1 MPEEDKKS
9 IMNATIDLKWLITLL
24 IPFIAWCVS
33 LEVRM
38 SSGLSQ
44 RVTNLEVALQPVL
57 IDYGVDKELEARGIK
72 VATLLPSPTVPTLS
86 PAAPAAAT
94 LGPTVPNIGT
104 KLTKEDERKAFRKIE
119 EAKLREQFPNAY
131 AK

>member
-1 MPEEDKKS
+1 MPEEKKPS
-9 IMNATIDLKWLITLL
+9 IMNATIDIKWLVTLL

-38 SSGLSQ
+38 SSGLSS

-72 VATLLPSPTVPTLS
+72 VPSLFPTVQPPFAGPVPVVPPKLS
-86 PAAPAAAT
+86 RT
-94 LGPTVPNIGT
+94 EEIK
-104 KLTKEDERKAFRKIE
+104 KLRMEE
-119 EAKLREQFPNAY
+119 EAKLKGQFPNAY
-131 AK
+131 NDPKK